1 MKNQL
6 GISYNWAVKPHGL
19 VSRGHVV
26 EIHAAVEIF
35 SVTRQT
41 ANKGWGGFGPTMKPH
56 RAVCSPGDLKMDYSS

>member
-35 SVTRQT
+35 SDGLLLQT
-41 ANKGWGGFGPTMKPH
+41 NFEIKLNRH
-56 RAVCSPGDLKMDYSS
+56 HVQI